1 MNIKKNL
8 ENLINKKKAI
18 VGVIGLGYVGLPLV
32 NNLCNKKFKV
42 YGFDNDKKKI
52 QILKNKKSYLS
63 SIDNKQ
69 IEKILSK
76 EFFPK
81 TNFKEIFDVDIIIL
95 CLPTP
100 LNKSNNP
107 NLNFVKIALKNIKK
121 FLRRGQLII
130 LESSTYPGCTRELI
144 LPILDSKK
152 FKVGIDFFVGYSP
165 EREDPSNKKF
175 TIKNIPKICS
185 GITSNCTEVTKKF
198 YSRIVNQTIEVSNIE
213 TAEFTKIFEN
223 LYRSVNIALVN
234 EMKIICRKLK
244 LNINEV
250 IEAAKSK
257 PFGFKAFYP
266 GPGVGGHCIPVD
278 PFYLSWLAKKNKINL
293 KFVELSGKI
302 NNFIP
307 RWIIS
312 NSLEKKH
319 KKILLVG
326 AAYKKNVDDPRES
339 PIFDFI
345 NILKKKQRLV
355 DYHDPFIKRLASR
368 KIKNIFF
375 SKDISSKMLL
385 KYDLVYILTDHEIVD
400 YNLIHKYSKKI
411 VDTRNVY
418 KNTNSNKIVSL

>member
-1 MNIKKNL
+1 
-8 ENLINKKKAI
+8 
-18 VGVIGLGYVGLPLV
+18 
-32 NNLCNKKFKV
+32 
-42 YGFDNDKKKI
+42 
-52 QILKNKKSYLS
+52 
-63 SIDNKQ
+63 
-69 IEKILSK
+69 
-76 EFFPK
+76 
-81 TNFKEIFDVDIIIL
+81 
-95 CLPTP
+95 
-100 LNKSNNP
+100 
-107 NLNFVKIALKNIKK
+107 
-121 FLRRGQLII
+121 
-130 LESSTYPGCTRELI
+130 
-144 LPILDSKK
+144 
-152 FKVGIDFFVGYSP
+152 
-165 EREDPSNKKF
+165 
-175 TIKNIPKICS
+175 
-185 GITSNCTEVTKKF
+185 
-198 YSRIVNQTIEVSNIE
+198 
-213 TAEFTKIFEN
+213 
-223 LYRSVNIALVN
+223 
-234 EMKIICRKLK
+234 MKIICRKLK

>member
-175 TIKNIPKICS
+175 TIKNIP
-185 GITSNCTEVTKKF
+185 
-198 YSRIVNQTIEVSNIE
+198 
-213 TAEFTKIFEN
+213 
-223 LYRSVNIALVN
+223 
-234 EMKIICRKLK
+234 
-244 LNINEV
+244 
-250 IEAAKSK
+250 
-257 PFGFKAFYP
+257 
-266 GPGVGGHCIPVD
+266 
-278 PFYLSWLAKKNKINL
+278 
-293 KFVELSGKI
+293 
-302 NNFIP
+302 
-307 RWIIS
+307 
-312 NSLEKKH
+312 
-319 KKILLVG
+319 
-326 AAYKKNVDDPRES
+326 
-339 PIFDFI
+339 
-345 NILKKKQRLV
+345 
-355 DYHDPFIKRLASR
+355 
-368 KIKNIFF
+368 
-375 SKDISSKMLL
+375 
-385 KYDLVYILTDHEIVD
+385 
-400 YNLIHKYSKKI
+400 
-411 VDTRNVY
+411 
-418 KNTNSNKIVSL
+418 